1 MGARHR
7 GGTPGKPQQ
16 LRPLGLRASRRYHAN
31 MSSTA
36 PEPSAPEPAQTSE
49 QRHVIAA
56 IAALPCTPCVI
67 DAKQAAALGRD
78 IPEPLQGAI
87 MAQGMLL
94 CDIRHTIN
102 VGTPPPP
109 SLLIAPANAI
119 PNGGLA

>member
-1 MGARHR
+1 
-7 GGTPGKPQQ
+7 
-16 LRPLGLRASRRYHAN
+16 

-36 PEPSAPEPAQTSE
+36 PEPSAPAETNE

-87 MAQGMLL
+87 MANGMLL

-102 VGTPPPP
+102 AGTPPP
-109 SLLIAPANAI
+109 SLLLAPANAI
-119 PNGGLA
+119 PSGGLIG